1 MSALKHSKSEVL
13 LAVLIDI
20 PPEDAAIILTFD
32 DAVLPLLNR
41 HGGQLQRRL
50 RAVDQSAELQIIS
63 FDSRKAQEAFATD
76 PSRLQLMRLLQA
88 AFSDNVFSR
97 LQSPPLTSDTADRFG
112 GGLHK
117 GETR

>member
-1 MSALKHSKSEVL
+1 MKHSKSEVL

-20 PPEDAAIILTFD
+20 PPEDAAIVLTFE

-63 FDSRKAQEAFATD
+63 FDSGEAKEAFATD
-76 PSRLQLMRLLQA
+76 PSRLQLMRLLQGRLLRQR
-88 AFSDNVFSR
+88 VFEVTESAVNYGT
-97 LQSPPLTSDTADRFG
+97 PDRFG
-112 GGLHK
+112 GGLPK